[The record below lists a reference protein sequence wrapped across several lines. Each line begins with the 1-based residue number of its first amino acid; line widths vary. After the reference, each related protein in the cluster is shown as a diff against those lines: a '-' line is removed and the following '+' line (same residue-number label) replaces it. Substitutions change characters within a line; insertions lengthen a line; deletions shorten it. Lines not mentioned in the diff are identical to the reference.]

1 MRPIGRITKKIE
13 RQAFNRS
20 LARQHPFPRLRRMSH
35 AMKKST
41 SQVNSYGGKGSNCSH
56 GHPSAYRK
64 DVTALMTSQTKR
76 NILLIDDSAA
86 DADLVRHSISTGLSA
101 PNLMVFDDGVE
112 ALKML
117 HANPSTL
124 PDLILLDLH
133 MPRIS
138 GLQVLA
144 EIKADPVL
152 KSIPVV
158 VLSSSVEDREICSA
172 YGLHANCFITKP
184 MDVDGYNEALRVIEE
199 FWFDKAKLPSH

>member
-1 MRPIGRITKKIE
+1 
-13 RQAFNRS
+13 
-20 LARQHPFPRLRRMSH
+20 
-35 AMKKST
+35 
-41 SQVNSYGGKGSNCSH
+41 
-56 GHPSAYRK
+56 
-64 DVTALMTSQTKR
+64 MTSLIKR

-86 DADLVRHSISTGLSA
+86 DADLVRQSISTGLSA
-101 PNLMVFDDGVE
+101 PNLTVFDDGVE

-117 HANPSTL
+117 RANPSTL

-158 VLSSSVEDREICSA
+158 VLSSSIEDREICSV

-184 MDVDGYNEALRVIEE
+184 MDVDGYIEALRVIEE
-199 FWFDKAKLPSH
+199 FWFDTARLPPHQSH